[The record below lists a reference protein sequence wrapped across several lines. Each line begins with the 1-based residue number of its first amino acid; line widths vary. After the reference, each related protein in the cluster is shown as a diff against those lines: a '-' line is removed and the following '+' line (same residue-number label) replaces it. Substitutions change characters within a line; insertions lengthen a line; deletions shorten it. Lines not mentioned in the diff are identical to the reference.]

1 MPRTHKRYTGQDF
14 AVDATLL
21 FAGLGVVYLI
31 LSAIG
36 SI

>member
-1 MPRTHKRYTGQDF
+1 MDRTHRRYTGRDF
-14 AVDATLL
+14 AVDATIL

>member
-1 MPRTHKRYTGQDF
+1 MDRTHKRYTGRDF
-14 AVDATLL
+14 AVDVTIFGAL
-21 FAGLGVVYLI
+21 LGVAYLL